1 MRSKRLRE
9 LTFSLCT
16 NGVMLLLALSC
27 VLPFVLLIVA
37 SLTDNGT
44 VVANGYSFF
53 PEKISFDA
61 YIYLAAQK
69 STILRA
75 LGNSILVTGVGTL
88 CSLIITP
95 MLAYPLS
102 RKELPH
108 RGVLT
113 FLVVLVLL
121 FNGGLV
127 PTYMV
132 YTQIL
137 HIKNTLLGQLLPNLL
152 MNGFYVMMMK
162 SFFTT
167 SIPDGLIESACID
180 GAGEFRIFR
189 SIIVPLSTPIFATVG
204 LFVGVAYWNDWFN
217 GMIYITDGTLYTLQN
232 ILNQIMR
239 SIQFL
244 QNNASMT
251 TNADQILAQLPSTTI
266 RMALA
271 TVAVVPILLL
281 YPFFQR
287 YFVKGITLGAMKG

>member
-1 MRSKRLRE
+1 MRLKRLRE
-9 LTFSLCT
+9 LTFFLCT

-162 SFFTT
+162 TFFTT

-251 TNADQILAQLPSTTI
+251 ANADQILAQLPSTTI

>member
-162 SFFTT
+162 TFFTT

-180 GAGEFRIFR
+180 GAGEFRIFC

-251 TNADQILAQLPSTTI
+251 ANVDQILAQLPSTTI

>member
-1 MRSKRLRE
+1 MRLKRLRE

-162 SFFTT
+162 TFFTT

-180 GAGEFRIFR
+180 GAGEFRIFC

-251 TNADQILAQLPSTTI
+251 ANADQILAQLPSTTI

>member
-27 VLPFVLLIVA
+27 VLPFVLLLVA

-162 SFFTT
+162 TFFTT

>member
-162 SFFTT
+162 TFFTT

-180 GAGEFRIFR
+180 GAGEFRIFC

-251 TNADQILAQLPSTTI
+251 ANADQILAQLPSTTI

>member
-1 MRSKRLRE
+1 MKTKHWRKRL
-9 LTFSLCT
+9 FALCT
-16 NGVMLLLALSC
+16 NGAMLLLSLSC
-27 VLPFVLLIVA
+27 LLPFVLLVIA
-37 SLTDNGT
+37 SFTDNGT
-44 VVANGYSFF
+44 VVSQGYSFF
-53 PEKISFDA
+53 PEKFSLDA
-61 YIYLAAQK
+61 YLYLAAQK
-69 STILRA
+69 I
-75 LGNSILVTGVGTL
+75 SILSALRNSVLITAMGTI

-102 RKELPH
+102 RRDLPH
-108 RGVLT
+108 RGILT

-137 HIKNTLLGQLLPNLL
+137 HVKNTLWGQLLPNLL

-162 SFFTT
+162 TFFTT
-167 SIPDGLIESACID
+167 SIPEGLIESAYID
-180 GAGEFRIFR
+180 GASEFRIFR
-189 SIIVPLSTPIFATVG
+189 SIIIPLSTPIFATVG

-217 GMIYITDGTLYTLQN
+217 GMIYITDGKLYTLQN

-251 TNADQILAQLPSTTI
+251 ANADQIMARLPSTTI

>member
-162 SFFTT
+162 TFFTT